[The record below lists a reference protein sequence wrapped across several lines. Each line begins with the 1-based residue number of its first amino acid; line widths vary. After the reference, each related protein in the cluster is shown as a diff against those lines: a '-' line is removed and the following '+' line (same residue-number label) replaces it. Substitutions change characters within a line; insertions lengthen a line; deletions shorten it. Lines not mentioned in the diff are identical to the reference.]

1 MIKRIVSY
9 LLIVIAVFVVVF
21 FTHQYILDNK
31 QLVLSY
37 SLLNVYLFNAIA
49 SIIIYGCIELVA
61 KKLPSQAGYAFLT
74 CVFLKIGL
82 FIVLFQSTV
91 FSEIKLEMFQRL
103 SLMIPFFL
111 FIIIETVG
119 VGKLLNSKTF

>member
-1 MIKRIVSY
+1 MIKRILTY
-9 LLIVIAVFVVVF
+9 LSIIVLVFVLVF
-21 FTHQYILDNK
+21 FTHQYLLDSK

-37 SLLNVYLFNAIA
+37 SLLNVYLFNSIA
-49 SIIIYGCIELVA
+49 SIVIYGCIELVA
-61 KKLPSQAGYAFLT
+61 EKLPSQAGYAFLA

-91 FSEIKLEMFQRL
+91 FPEEKLEVFQRL

-111 FIIIETVG
+111 FIIIEAAG
-119 VGKLLNSKTF
+119 VAKLLNSKSF

>member
-9 LLIVIAVFVVVF
+9 LLIVVAVFVVVF
-21 FTHQYILDNK
+21 FTHQYVLDSK

-61 KKLPSQAGYAFLT
+61 EKLPSQAGYAFLT

-82 FIVLFQSTV
+82 FIVLFQATV
-91 FSEIKLEMFQRL
+91 FSEVKLELFQRL

-111 FIIIETVG
+111 FIIIEAAG
-119 VGKLLNSKTF
+119 VAKLLNSKTF

>member
-1 MIKRIVSY
+1 MIKRILSY

-21 FTHQYILDNK
+21 FTHQYVLDSK

-49 SIIIYGCIELVA
+49 STIVYGCVELVA
-61 KKLPSQAGYAFLT
+61 EKLPSQAGYAFLA
-74 CVFLKIGL
+74 CVFLKIGFFVL
-82 FIVLFQSTV
+82 LFQATIFPEV
-91 FSEIKLEMFQRL
+91 KLEVFQRL

-111 FIIIETVG
+111 FIIIEAVG
-119 VGKLLNSKTF
+119 IAKLLNSKTF